1 MDEPSPLARFVRAVP
16 RHGKRL
22 QFMFEGEAM
31 SGFEGET
38 VLTALLCNT
47 GHVRQFEFS
56 AALRAG
62 FCVMAVCQDCWVWR
76 EDGTRLR
83 SCTTPLADGM
93 RLLSAPPP
101 PKQV

>member
-1 MDEPSPLARFVRAVP
+1 MDEPLPHARFVRAVP
-16 RHGKRL
+16 RNGKRL
-22 QFMFEGEAM
+22 QFVFEGEAM

-56 AALRAG
+56 ATLRAG
-62 FCVMAVCQDCWVWR
+62 FCIMAACQDCWVWC

-83 SCTTPLADGM
+83 ACTTPLADGM

-101 PKQV
+101 PEQV